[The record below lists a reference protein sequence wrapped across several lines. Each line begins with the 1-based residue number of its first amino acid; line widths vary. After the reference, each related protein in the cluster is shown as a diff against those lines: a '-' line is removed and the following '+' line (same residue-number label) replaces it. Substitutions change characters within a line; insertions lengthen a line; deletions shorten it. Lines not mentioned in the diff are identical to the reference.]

1 MVSKKFSRIFQPY
14 TLVQTFFDLNK
25 DAMGKK
31 SNLEIAKFWKEQND
45 YDAMSIGRFLIDAN
59 DRKRIA
65 IEASKDCSWCS
76 NKDSWRQI
84 INEN

>member
-31 SNLEIAKFWKEQND
+31 SNLEIAEF
-45 YDAMSIGRFLIDAN
+45 
-59 DRKRIA
+59 
-65 IEASKDCSWCS
+65 
-76 NKDSWRQI
+76 
-84 INEN
+84 